1 MNMTH
6 FEEMYNKLL
15 VSHEAQIKQYERLQ
29 QKYDDVMVLTKRY
42 SDHMKYCLSVLEE
55 ENKELKRKLDNV
67 KELMRKYENEAN

>member
-1 MNMTH
+1 MTH

-42 SDHMKYCLSVLEE
+42 SDHMEFCLQELIE
-55 ENKELKRKLDNV
+55 ENKELKSKLDNV
-67 KELMRKYENEAN
+67 KKLMEKYENEAN